1 MPIVLGRIPPKYLLK
16 NHLWIGNSASRIE
29 IRVCL
34 QDCFSTQYF
43 MSCIQALLL
52 EDEKEKFQ
60 GMVEY
65 LGRKK

>member
-1 MPIVLGRIPPKYLLK
+1 MGPIPGFR
-16 NHLWIGNSASRIE
+16 
-29 IRVCL
+29 
-34 QDCFSTQYF
+34 QDCFGTQYF